1 MMDVDCV
8 YLDEDVGDMD
18 DVLEVYCCC
27 VRGYGY
33 ADTIVNGTGVV
44 CRQRDACVK
53 LMETLATN
61 GSETDVSALSADEG
75 SDWWSFPECRHQQE
89 KEIPMLSI
97 REGNWLHPSYPT
109 EFQNYEN
116 HLQKLASFF
125 VFV

>member
-75 SDWWSFPECRHQQE
+75 SDWWSFPEC
-89 KEIPMLSI
+89 LDD
-97 REGNWLHPSYPT
+97 PSPLLKMCI
-109 EFQNYEN
+109 QNP
-116 HLQKLASFF
+116 
-125 VFV
+125 